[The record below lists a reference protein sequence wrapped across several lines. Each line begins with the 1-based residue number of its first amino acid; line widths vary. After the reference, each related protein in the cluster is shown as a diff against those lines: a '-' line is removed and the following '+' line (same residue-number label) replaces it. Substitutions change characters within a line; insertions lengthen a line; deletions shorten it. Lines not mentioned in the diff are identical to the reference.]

1 MKVILKQNVKNLGMV
16 GSIVEVKP
24 GYARNFLVPHR
35 LAEIAT
41 EGAIK
46 NWQLGAERR
55 AKRIEAELAEARAI
69 AEKLAGVVLP
79 FTKTVNSDGVVF
91 GSVNKADIFKALTA
105 LGHNIAKDSIEL
117 NMPIKALG
125 ETEVGIYLKPTVT
138 ATIKVQINPLTTVEE
153 KIADAKPEAKA
164 EEAAEAK

>member
-1 MKVILKQNVKNLGMV
+1 MTGD
-16 GSIVEVKP
+16 IVEVKP
-24 GYARNFLVPHR
+24 GYARNYLVPHR
-35 LAEIAT
+35 MAEVAT

-69 AEKLAGVVLP
+69 AEKLTGVVLP

-105 LGHNIAKDSIEL
+105 LGHNIAKDAIEL

-138 ATIKVQINPLTTVEE
+138 AKITVKIEALTEVEP
-153 KIADAKPEAKA
+153 KIADAKA
-164 EEAAEAK
+164 EEKTESVAEAK

>member
-1 MKVILKQNVKNLGMV
+1 MV
-16 GSIVEVKP
+16 GTVVDVKP

-55 AKRIEAELAEARAI
+55 QKRIEAELAEARAM
-69 AEKLAGVVLP
+69 AEKLNGVVLP
-79 FTKTVNSDGVVF
+79 FTKTVNAEGVVF
-91 GSVNKADIFKALTA
+91 GSVNKADIYKALTEM
-105 LGHNIAKDSIEL
+105 GHKIAKDAVEL

-125 ETEVGIYLKPTVT
+125 ETEVSIYLKPTVF
-138 ATIKVQINPLTTVEE
+138 AKIKVQINPLTQVEE
-153 KIADAKPEAKA
+153 KIADAKAEAKPEAK
-164 EEAAEAK
+164 

>member
-1 MKVILKQNVKNLGMV
+1 MKVILKENVKNLGMV
-16 GSIVEVKP
+16 GSVVEVKP

-55 AKRIEAELAEARAI
+55 QKRIEAELAEARAI
-69 AEKLAGVVLP
+69 AEKLQGVVLP
-79 FTKTVNSDGVVF
+79 FTKTVNAEGVVF

-105 LGHNIAKDSIEL
+105 LGHKITKDAVEL

-125 ETEVGIYLKPTVT
+125 ETEVSIYLKPMVS
-138 ATIKVQINPLTTVEE
+138 AKIKVQINPLTQVEE
-153 KIADAKPEAKA
+153 KIADAKAEAP
-164 EEAAEAK
+164 AEAK

>member
-1 MKVILKQNVKNLGMV
+1 MV
-16 GSIVEVKP
+16 GTVVDVKP

-55 AKRIEAELAEARAI
+55 QKRIEAELAEARAV
-69 AEKLAGVVLP
+69 AEKLNGVVLP
-79 FTKTVNSDGVVF
+79 FTKTVNAEGVVF
-91 GSVNKADIFKALTA
+91 GSVNKADIYKALTE
-105 LGHNIAKDSIEL
+105 LGHKIAKDAVEL

-125 ETEVGIYLKPTVT
+125 ETEVSIYLKPTVF
-138 ATIKVQINPLTTVEE
+138 AKIKVQIKPLTQVEE
-153 KIADAKPEAKA
+153 KIGDANTDAKPEAK
-164 EEAAEAK
+164 

>member
-1 MKVILKQNVKNLGMV
+1 MKVILKENVKNLGMV

-55 AKRIEAELAEARAI
+55 QKRIDAELADARKI
-69 AEKLAGVVLP
+69 AEKLTGVVLL
-79 FTKTVNSDGVVF
+79 FTKTVNADGVVF
-91 GSVNKADIFKALTA
+91 GSVNKADIYKALQA
-105 LGHNIAKDSIEL
+105 LGHNISKDAIEL

-153 KIADAKPEAKA
+153 KIADAKPEVKADEKA
-164 EEAAEAK
+164 ETK

>member
-16 GSIVEVKP
+16 GTVVDVKP

-69 AEKLAGVVLP
+69 AEKLAGVV
-79 FTKTVNSDGVVF
+79 F
-91 GSVNKADIFKALTA
+91 GSVNKADIFKALVA
-105 LGHNIAKDSIEL
+105 LGHNIAKDAIEL

-138 ATIKVQINPLTTVEE
+138 AVIKVQINPLTTVEE
-153 KIADAKPEAKA
+153 KVADAKPEEKA
-164 EEAAEAK
+164 EAVAEAK

>member
-1 MKVILKQNVKNLGMV
+1 MKVILKENVKNLGMV
-16 GSIVEVKP
+16 GSVVDVKP

-55 AKRIEAELAEARAI
+55 QKRIEAELAEARAM
-69 AEKLAGVVLP
+69 AEKLNGVVLP
-79 FTKTVNSDGVVF
+79 FTKTVNAEGVVF
-91 GSVNKADIFKALTA
+91 GSVNKADIYKALTE
-105 LGHNIAKDSIEL
+105 LGHKIAKDAVEL

-125 ETEVGIYLKPTVT
+125 ETEVSIYLKPTVF
-138 ATIKVQINPLTTVEE
+138 AKIKVQINPLTQVEE
-153 KIADAKPEAKA
+153 KIADAKPA
-164 EEAAEAK
+164 ETK

>member
-1 MKVILKQNVKNLGMV
+1 M
-16 GSIVEVKP
+16 GSIVDVKP

-69 AEKLAGVVLP
+69 AE
-79 FTKTVNSDGVVF
+79 
-91 GSVNKADIFKALTA
+91 
-105 LGHNIAKDSIEL
+105 
-117 NMPIKALG
+117 
-125 ETEVGIYLKPTVT
+125 
-138 ATIKVQINPLTTVEE
+138 
-153 KIADAKPEAKA
+153 
-164 EEAAEAK
+164 

>member
-16 GSIVEVKP
+16 GTVVDVKP

-55 AKRIEAELAEARAI
+55 QKRIEAELTEARAL
-69 AEKLAGVVLP
+69 AEKLTGIVLP
-79 FTKTVNSDGVVF
+79 FTKTVNADGVVF
-91 GSVNKADIFKALTA
+91 GSVNKADIYKALTE
-105 LGHNIAKDSIEL
+105 LGHKLGKDAIEL
-117 NMPIKALG
+117 TKPIKA
-125 ETEVGIYLKPTVT
+125 
-138 ATIKVQINPLTTVEE
+138 
-153 KIADAKPEAKA
+153 
-164 EEAAEAK
+164 

>member
-1 MKVILKQNVKNLGMV
+1 MV
-16 GSIVEVKP
+16 GTVVDVKP

-55 AKRIEAELAEARAI
+55 QKRIEAELAEARAM
-69 AEKLAGVVLP
+69 AEKLNGVVLP
-79 FTKTVNSDGVVF
+79 FTKTVNAEGVVF
-91 GSVNKADIFKALTA
+91 GSVNKTDIYKALTEM
-105 LGHNIAKDSIEL
+105 GHKIAKDAVEL

-125 ETEVGIYLKPTVT
+125 ETEVSIYLKPTVF
-138 ATIKVQINPLTTVEE
+138 AKIKVQINPLTQVEE
-153 KIADAKPEAKA
+153 KIGDAKAEAKPEAK
-164 EEAAEAK
+164 

>member
-1 MKVILKQNVKNLGMV
+1 MKVILKENVKNLGMV
-16 GSIVEVKP
+16 GTVVDVKP

-55 AKRIEAELAEARAI
+55 QKRIEAELAEARAM
-69 AEKLAGVVLP
+69 AEKLNGVVLP
-79 FTKTVNSDGVVF
+79 FTKTVNAEGVVF
-91 GSVNKADIFKALTA
+91 GSVNKADIYKALTE
-105 LGHNIAKDSIEL
+105 LGHKIAKDAVEL

-125 ETEVGIYLKPTVT
+125 ETEVSIYLNPTVF
-138 ATIKVQINPLTTVEE
+138 AKIKVQINPLTQVEE
-153 KIADAKPEAKA
+153 KIADAKPA
-164 EEAAEAK
+164 ETK

>member
-1 MKVILKQNVKNLGMV
+1 MKVILKENVKNLGMV
-16 GSIVEVKP
+16 GSVVDVKP

-55 AKRIEAELAEARAI
+55 QKRIEAELAEARAI
-69 AEKLAGVVLP
+69 AAKLEGVVLP
-79 FTKTVNSDGVVF
+79 FTKTVNAEGVVF
-91 GSVNKADIFKALTA
+91 GSVNKADIFKALVA
-105 LGHNIAKDSIEL
+105 LGHKITKDAVEL

-125 ETEVGIYLKPTVT
+125 ETEVSIYLKPTVS
-138 ATIKVQINPLTTVEE
+138 AKIKVQINPLTQVEE
-153 KIADAKPEAKA
+153 KIADAKPEAP
-164 EEAAEAK
+164 AEAK

>member
-1 MKVILKQNVKNLGMV
+1 MKVILKENVKNLGMV
-16 GSIVEVKP
+16 GSVVDVKP

-55 AKRIEAELAEARAI
+55 QKRIEAELAEARAM
-69 AEKLAGVVLP
+69 AEKLNGVVLP
-79 FTKTVNSDGVVF
+79 FTKTVNAEGVVF
-91 GSVNKADIFKALTA
+91 GSVNKADIYKALTE
-105 LGHNIAKDSIEL
+105 LGHKIAKDAVEL

-125 ETEVGIYLKPTVT
+125 ETEVSIYLKPTVF
-138 ATIKVQINPLTTVEE
+138 AKIKVQINPLTQVEE
-153 KIADAKPEAKA
+153 KIADAKPA
-164 EEAAEAK
+164 ENK

>member
-16 GSIVEVKP
+16 GSVVDVKP

-55 AKRIEAELAEARAI
+55 QKRIEAELAEARAM
-69 AEKLAGVVLP
+69 AEKLNGVVLP
-79 FTKTVNSDGVVF
+79 FTKTVNAEGVVF
-91 GSVNKADIFKALTA
+91 GSVNKTDIYKALTEM
-105 LGHNIAKDSIEL
+105 GHKIAKDAVEL

-125 ETEVGIYLKPTVT
+125 ETEVSIYLKPTVF
-138 ATIKVQINPLTTVEE
+138 AKIKVQINPLTQVEE
-153 KIADAKPEAKA
+153 KIGDAKAEAKPEAK
-164 EEAAEAK
+164 

>member
-1 MKVILKQNVKNLGMV
+1 MKVILKENVKNLGMV
-16 GSIVEVKP
+16 GSIVEVKA

-55 AKRIEAELAEARAI
+55 AKRIEAELAEARAT
-69 AEKLAGVVLP
+69 AEKLTGVVLP
-79 FTKTVNSDGVVF
+79 FTKTVNGEGVVF
-91 GSVNKADIFKALTA
+91 GSVNKADIYKALTE
-105 LGHNIAKDSIEL
+105 LGHKIAKDSIEL

-125 ETEVGIYLKPTVT
+125 ETEVSIYLKPTVF
-138 ATIKVQINPLTTVEE
+138 AKIKVQINPLTQVEE
-153 KIADAKPEAKA
+153 KIGDAKK
-164 EEAAEAK
+164 AAEAK

>member
-16 GSIVEVKP
+16 GTVVDVKP

-55 AKRIEAELAEARAI
+55 QKRIEAELAEARAL
-69 AEKLAGVVLP
+69 AEKLTGIVLP
-79 FTKTVNSDGVVF
+79 FTKTVNADGVVF
-91 GSVNKADIFKALTA
+91 GSVNKADIYKALVEKGHK
-105 LGHNIAKDSIEL
+105 LGKDAIEL
-117 NMPIKALG
+117 TMPIKTLG
-125 ETEVGIYLKPTVT
+125 ETEVSIYLKPTVF
-138 ATIKVQINPLTTVEE
+138 AKIKVQINPLTTVEE
-153 KIADAKPEAKA
+153 KIADAKPA
-164 EEAAEAK
+164 EEAK

>member
-1 MKVILKQNVKNLGMV
+1 MKVILKENVKNLGMV
-16 GSIVEVKP
+16 GSVVDVKP

-55 AKRIEAELAEARAI
+55 QKRIEAELAEARAV
-69 AEKLAGVVLP
+69 AEKLNGVVLP
-79 FTKTVNSDGVVF
+79 FTKTVNAEGVVF
-91 GSVNKADIFKALTA
+91 GSVNKADIYKALTE
-105 LGHNIAKDSIEL
+105 LGHKIAKDAVEL

-125 ETEVGIYLKPTVT
+125 ETEVSIYLKPTVF
-138 ATIKVQINPLTTVEE
+138 AKIKVQINPLTQVEE
-153 KIADAKPEAKA
+153 KIGDAKAEAKPEAK
-164 EEAAEAK
+164 

>member
-1 MKVILKQNVKNLGMV
+1 MKVILKENVKNLGMV
-16 GSIVEVKP
+16 GTVVDVKP

-55 AKRIEAELAEARAI
+55 QKRIEAELAEARTL
-69 AEKLAGVVLP
+69 AEKLNGIVLS
-79 FTKTVNSDGVVF
+79 FTKTVNADGVVF
-91 GSVNKADIFKALTA
+91 GSVNKADIYKALTEQGHK
-105 LGHNIAKDSIEL
+105 LGKDSIEL

-125 ETEVGIYLKPTVT
+125 ETEVSIYLKPTVF
-138 ATIKVQINPLTTVEE
+138 AKIKVQITPLTTVAE
-153 KIADAKPEAKA
+153 KIADAKPAA
-164 EEAAEAK
+164 EEAK

>member
-1 MKVILKQNVKNLGMV
+1 MKVILKENVKNLGMV
-16 GSIVEVKP
+16 GTVVDVKP

-55 AKRIEAELAEARAI
+55 QKRIEAELAEARTL
-69 AEKLAGVVLP
+69 AEKLNGIVLS
-79 FTKTVNSDGVVF
+79 FTKTVNADGVVF

-105 LGHNIAKDSIEL
+105 LGHKITKDNIEL
-117 NMPIKALG
+117 NMPVKALG

-138 ATIKVQINPLTTVEE
+138 AKIKVKIEALTEVEE
-153 KIADAKPEAKA
+153 KIADAK
-164 EEAAEAK
+164 EEVAA

>member
-1 MKVILKQNVKNLGMV
+1 M
-16 GSIVEVKP
+16 GSIVDVKP

-79 FTKTVNSDGVVF
+79 FTKTVNSDGVGF
-91 GSVNKADIFKALTA
+91 GSGNKADIFKALNA
-105 LGHNIAKDSIEL
+105 LGHNIAKDAIYL

-125 ETEVGIYLKPTVT
+125 ATEVGIYLKPTVT
-138 ATIKVQINPLTTVEE
+138 AVIKVQINPLTTVEE
-153 KIADAKPEAKA
+153 KVADAKPEAKDA
-164 EEAAEAK
+164 AAEAR

>member
-1 MKVILKQNVKNLGMV
+1 MKVILKANVKNLGMV
-16 GSIVEVKP
+16 GTVVDVKP

-55 AKRIEAELAEARAI
+55 QKRIEAELAEARAM
-69 AEKLAGVVLP
+69 AEKLNGVVLP
-79 FTKTVNSDGVVF
+79 FTKTVNAEGVVF
-91 GSVNKADIFKALTA
+91 GSVNKADIYKALTEM
-105 LGHNIAKDSIEL
+105 GHKIAKDAVEL

-125 ETEVGIYLKPTVT
+125 ETEVSIYLKPTVF
-138 ATIKVQINPLTTVEE
+138 AKIKVQIKPLTQVEE
-153 KIADAKPEAKA
+153 KIGDAKAEAKPEAK
-164 EEAAEAK
+164 

>member
-1 MKVILKQNVKNLGMV
+1 MKVILKANVKNLGMV
-16 GSIVEVKP
+16 GTVVDVKP

-55 AKRIEAELAEARAI
+55 QKRIEAELAEARAM
-69 AEKLAGVVLP
+69 AEKLNGVVLP
-79 FTKTVNSDGVVF
+79 FTKTVNTEGVVF
-91 GSVNKADIFKALTA
+91 GSVNKADIYKALTEM
-105 LGHNIAKDSIEL
+105 GHKIAKDAVEL

-125 ETEVGIYLKPTVT
+125 ETEVSIYLKPTVF
-138 ATIKVQINPLTTVEE
+138 AKIKVQINPLTQVEE
-153 KIADAKPEAKA
+153 KIGDAKAEAKPEAK
-164 EEAAEAK
+164 